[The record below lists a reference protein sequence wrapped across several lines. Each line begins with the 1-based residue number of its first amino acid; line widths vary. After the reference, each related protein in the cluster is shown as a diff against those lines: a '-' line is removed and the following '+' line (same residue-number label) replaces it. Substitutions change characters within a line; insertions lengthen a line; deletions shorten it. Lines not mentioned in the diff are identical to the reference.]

1 MTITGP
7 QNYIFWWPDK
17 CQGDKCQATCQHMAR
32 GTSARGT
39 SAREDKCQGD
49 KCQGGQVPGGQ
60 VPGHG
65 TCPTGTCQGVT
76 CLLTCV
82 ATFMGKKIISRVA
95 VAPIPTLYPI
105 PTHGRWL
112 PRNDMI
118 TLKAGILYFTCRG
131 DNKDS
136 KSHKSHRCHN
146 DSLACDMIHLG
157 HLS

>member
-1 MTITGP
+1 M
-7 QNYIFWWPDK
+7 PDR
-17 CQGDKCQATCQHMAR
+17 QVPGR
-32 GTSARGT
+32 TSARGT
-39 SAREDKCQGD
+39 TAR
-49 KCQGGQVPGGQ
+49 GGQVPGGQ
-60 VPGHG
+60 EPGGTSARRTSARHG